1 VFLSF
6 LGVMFDGI
14 AYGMLLFVMS
24 VGLSVTMGMM
34 GFINLAHGAFA
45 MLGGYVCTTLM
56 NQYHWPYLLTLPA
69 AFLAVV
75 AVSVILERGL
85 YRRLYGASDLDQ
97 VLLTIGLVFMS
108 VATMTFFWGTAQQ
121 PVNLPSYLSGQWSLG
136 GVGLGFYRLFLIGF
150 GVAVSGLLIFTVE
163 RTSFGATVRAAVDNQ
178 KMAAGIGINV
188 NGVFAVTFAIGS
200 GLAGLGGAL
209 GVNMVGLD
217 PTFAVKFLVY
227 FLLVVSVG
235 GLNSIGGT
243 LTAALVLGVSDVAGK
258 YYVPAVGAFIIYA
271 VMVALLMWRPNG
283 LFGRRS

>member
-1 VFLSF
+1 MLLSF

-24 VGLSVTMGMM
+24 VGLSITMGMM

-45 MLGGYVCTTLM
+45 MLGGYVCTTRR
-56 NQYHWPYLLTLPA
+56 NQDHVFGRATLPV
-69 AFLAVV
+69 AFLVV
-75 AVSVILERGL
+75 LAVSVAFERGL

-121 PVNLPSYLSGQWSLG
+121 PVMLPSYLTGRVALG
-136 GVGLGFYRLFLIGF
+136 PADLGYYRLFL
-150 GVAVSGLLIFTVE
+150 VAVGIVVAGFLVIAVE
-163 RTSFGATVRAAVDNQ
+163 RTSFGAKVRAAVDNQ

-188 NGVFAVTFAIGS
+188 SGVFAVAFAIGS

-209 GVNMVGLD
+209 SVNMIGLD

-243 LTAALVLGVSDVAGK
+243 LAAALVLGISDVAGK
-258 YYVPAVGAFIIYA
+258 YYVPTVGAFIIYA
-271 VMVALLMWRPNG
+271 VMVALLMWRPHG
-283 LFGRRS
+283 LFGRRA